1 VRCKRCSQRAVAELP
16 QHRMA
21 LCKPCY
27 LDWFSGYTAKS
38 IKKFDMISRDDKILL
53 AVSGGKDSVA
63 LWQVL
68 ADLGYEADGL
78 VIDLGIG
85 YNGKSATEGY
95 GYSTDSTE
103 YARRTAE
110 RLGRPLWVIDMRQ
123 FVGKTVPDLQ
133 RGQRPVCSACGVVK
147 RYLMNRVAFEGGYDC
162 IATGHNLDDEVSAL
176 FGNVLTWDIK
186 FLARKAP
193 VSEQRGERLMKKVK
207 PFCYFTERETAM
219 FNILSAIPYIHAE
232 CPNSVGATSITYKEL
247 LNQLESGAP
256 GSKRRFYD
264 GFLRRRELFQIEE
277 AEIEMAYCERCAM
290 PSPLGLC
297 GFCRMVGDAPI
308 TEYGALEVVRP
319 TGASPSRA
327 VDRSDAASVS

>member
-1 VRCKRCSQRAVAELP
+1 
-16 QHRMA
+16 MA

-27 LDWFSGYTAKS
+27 LEWFPGYTAKT
-38 IKKFDMISRDDKILL
+38 IKKFRMLKPGERVLL

-68 ADLGYEADGL
+68 TDLGYQVDGL

-85 YNGKSATEGY
+85 YNGKAAHEGY
-95 GYSTDSTE
+95 GYSADSTQ

-110 RLGRPLWVIDMRQ
+110 RLGRPLWVIDLTR
-123 FVGKTVPDLQ
+123 FIGKTVPELQ

-162 IATGHNLDDEVSAL
+162 IATGHNLDDEVAAL
-176 FGNVLTWDIK
+176 FGNVLTWDVG
-186 FLARKAP
+186 FLAKKAP

-219 FNILSAIPYIHAE
+219 YTILSGIPYIHDE
-232 CPNSVGATSITYKEL
+232 CPNSVGATTISYKEL
-247 LNQLESGAP
+247 INQLESQAA

-264 GFLRRRELFQIEE
+264 GFLQRRSLFQTDETVLKL
-277 AEIEMAYCERCAM
+277 AHCARCGM
-290 PSPLGLC
+290 PSPLELC
-297 GFCRMVGDAPI
+297 GFCRMVGEAPI
-308 TEYGALEVVRP
+308 TEYGALEAVRP
-319 TGASPSRA
+319 QGAPPPRSSVVESR
-327 VDRSDAASVS
+327 

>member
-1 VRCKRCSQRAVAELP
+1 MRCKRCRERAVAELP

-27 LDWFSGYTAKS
+27 LEWFPAYTAKT
-38 IKKFDMISRDDKILL
+38 IKKFGMLAPDEKILL

-68 ADLGYEADGL
+68 ADLGYQADGL

-85 YNGKSATEGY
+85 YNGKAALEGY
-95 GYSTDSTE
+95 GYSTDSTD

-110 RLGRPLWVIDMRQ
+110 RLKRPLWVIDLRR
-123 FVGKTVPDLQ
+123 FVGKTVPELQ

-162 IATGHNLDDEVSAL
+162 IATGHNLDDEVAAL
-176 FGNVLTWDIK
+176 FGNVLTWDVG

-193 VSEQRGERLMKKVK
+193 VSEQRGDRLMKKVK

-219 FNILSAIPYIHAE
+219 YTILNGIPYIHDE
-232 CPNSVGATSITYKEL
+232 CPNSVGATTISYKEL
-247 LNQLESGAP
+247 INQLESQAG

-264 GFLRRRELFQIEE
+264 GFLRRRPLFQIEE
-277 AEIEMAYCERCAM
+277 AELQMAYCERCGM
-290 PSPLGLC
+290 PSPLELC

-308 TEYGALEVVRP
+308 TEYGALEEVRP
-319 TGASPSRA
+319 HGAPTARDTAPSPSP
-327 VDRSDAASVS
+327 

>member
-1 VRCKRCSQRAVAELP
+1 MKCKRCRAKAVAELP

-27 LDWFSGYTAKS
+27 LEWFPAYTAKA
-38 IKKFDMISRDDKILL
+38 IKKFDMLAPEERVLL

-68 ADLGYEADGL
+68 VDLGYRADGL
-78 VIDLGIG
+78 TIDLGIG
-85 YNGKSATEGY
+85 YNGKAAHEGY

-103 YARRTAE
+103 YARRTAD
-110 RLGRPLWVIDMRQ
+110 RLGRPLWVIDLRELL
-123 FVGKTVPDLQ
+123 GNTVPELQ

-147 RYLMNRVAFEGGYDC
+147 RWVMNRVAWEGGYDC

-176 FGNVLTWDIK
+176 FGNVLTWDVE

-219 FNILSAIPYIHAE
+219 YALLAGMPYIHDE
-232 CPNSVGATSITYKEL
+232 CPNSVGATTITYKEL
-247 LNQLESGAP
+247 INRLESGAP

-264 GFLRRRELFQIEE
+264 GFLQRRELFQREGSE
-277 AEIEMAYCERCAM
+277 LDMTYCGRCGM
-290 PSPLGLC
+290 PSPLERC
-297 GFCRMVGDAPI
+297 SFCRLVGDAPI
-308 TEYGALEVVRP
+308 TEHGALEGVRP
-319 TGASPSRA
+319 EGSPAPRA
-327 VDRSDAASVS
+327 PHVMTQTT

>member
-1 VRCKRCSQRAVAELP
+1 VAELP

-21 LCKPCY
+21 LCKACY
-27 LDWFSGYTAKS
+27 LDWYPSYTAKA
-38 IKKFDMISRDDKILL
+38 IKKFAMLQEDDKILL

-85 YNGKSATEGY
+85 YNGKAAHEGY

-110 RLGRPLWVIDMRQ
+110 RLGRPLWIIDLRR
-123 FVGKTVPDLQ
+123 FIGKTVPELE

-147 RYLMNRVAFEGGYDC
+147 RYVMNRVAFEGGYEC
-162 IATGHNLDDEVSAL
+162 IATGHNLDDEVAAL
-176 FGNVLTWDIK
+176 FGNVLAWNIGH
-186 FLARKAP
+186 LARKAP

-219 FNILSAIPYIHAE
+219 YTILAGIPYIHDE
-232 CPNSVGATSITYKEL
+232 CPNSIGATTIVYKEL

-264 GFLRRRELFQIEE
+264 GFLQRRELFQVEE
-277 AEIEMAYCERCAM
+277 TEFEIAYCKRCAM
-290 PSPLGLC
+290 PSPLEIC

-308 TEYGALEVVRP
+308 MEYGLLEEVRP
-319 TGASPSRA
+319 AGAPPGRELRTVGMA
-327 VDRSDAASVS
+327 PP